1 MSPRR
6 PPGPADPRA
15 RVAEELRRSVGGL
28 STAATARMAD
38 DLPWFRELSA
48 EDRSWV
54 GMILQAGIR
63 GFVEWF
69 EAGGDSGSPALATS
83 VFGAAPRALTGVITL
98 QQTVDLVKL
107 TIDVVESNVGGIVA
121 DADADLVRPAISRYA
136 REVAFATAEVYARAA
151 EVRGAWDARLEALVV
166 DAVLRAETD
175 EAVLSRASALGWQ
188 AQATACV
195 VLGSVPAR
203 RTDTDVFDEV
213 RRTAAAAGLDALCAV
228 QGDRLVVLLGGVSD
242 ARQGAAA
249 IADLFGAGPVV
260 VGPVAADLA
269 GAAVSARAALSAY
282 RSAPGW
288 PDAPRPVLSA
298 ELLAERALGGDG
310 HARRQLVDDVYLPLL
325 QARGALVETL
335 SGWLDRGGS
344 IEGAARGLF
353 VHPNTVRYRLRQ
365 VADLTGL
372 TPSQPRDALTLQI
385 ALILGRQSGRQGG
398 RSEGPA
404 RPGLEAGIDAA
415 SGTA

>member
-1 MSPRR
+1 VSRR
-6 PPGPADPRA
+6 RTADPRT
-15 RVAEELRRSVGGL
+15 RVGDELRRSIGGL
-28 STAATARMAD
+28 STAATARMAE

-63 GFVEWF
+63 GFVDWF
-69 EAGGDSGSPALATS
+69 EEAADADQAGDGTGRPAVATS
-83 VFGAAPRALTGVITL
+83 VFGAAPRALAGVITL

-107 TIDVVESNVGGIVA
+107 SIEVVESNVEDLLVGE
-121 DADADLVRPAISRYA
+121 DAAEVRQAISRYA

-175 EAVLSRASALGWQ
+175 EAVLSRASALGWKSRG
-188 AQATACV
+188 TVCV

-203 RTDTDVFDEV
+203 RTETDVFDEV
-213 RRTAAAAGLDALCAV
+213 RRTASAAGMDALCAV
-228 QGDRLVVLLGGVSD
+228 QGERLVVLLGGVDEPRD
-242 ARQGAAA
+242 AAGT
-249 IADLFGAGPVV
+249 IAGLFGEGPVV
-260 VGPVAADLA
+260 AGPVAADLA
-269 GAAVSARAALSAY
+269 GSALSARAAVSAYRA
-282 RSAPGW
+282 APGW
-288 PDAPRPVLSA
+288 PDAPRPVLSS

-325 QARGALVETL
+325 HARSALVETL
-335 SGWLDRGGS
+335 AAWLDRGSS
-344 IEGAARGLF
+344 IEGAARALF

-372 TPSQPRDALTLQI
+372 TPGQPRDAFTLQI
-385 ALILGRQSGRQGG
+385 ALVLGRQSGR
-398 RSEGPA
+398 
-404 RPGLEAGIDAA
+404 D
-415 SGTA
+415 